1 MKDKKRKTKKLI
13 LILFLFLSCF
23 LISQIQMAAAQE
35 EEVDTVFKD
44 EMICE
49 EEGEWTDTQWQ
60 FYKVIVPEGVTIDVE
75 LSYEG
80 DLDLDLRVYWKRDNG
95 ENFNGFDVTHC
106 DIDSENYKYEENSQ
120 LRTTNTENLGYPEE
134 LSIFNPSYVKEEDQ
148 IAYIL
153 VFVYEGEGESK
164 YTLSATEDLTLI
176 EDNEVYDCNFVE
188 LIFILYLIGAVIIIG
203 LFSFYVYQRKLKITG
218 EKDKK
223 KQEKREAKKEKQIEE
238 LGLDAKI

>member
-1 MKDKKRKTKKLI
+1 MRMERKRCLKTQAII
-13 LILFLFLSCF
+13 LIILSCF
-23 LISQIQMAAAQE
+23 LFTQVRIVTAQE
-35 EEVDTVFKD
+35 EESTIFEDK
-44 EMICE
+44 MICE

-60 FYKVIVPEGVTIDVE
+60 FYKVIVAEGDKIDVE

-95 ENFNGFDVTHC
+95 ANFNGFDVTHC
-106 DIDSENYKYEENSQ
+106 DINSENYKFDENSQ
-120 LRTTNTENLGYPEE
+120 LRTTDTQELGYPEE
-134 LSIFNPSYVKEEDQ
+134 LSVYNPSYVKEEDQ

-153 VFVYEGEGESK
+153 VFVYEGEGESEYELTASK
-164 YTLSATEDLTLI
+164 DLTLI
-176 EDNEVYDCNFVE
+176 DDNDVYDCNFVE
-188 LIFILYLIGAVIIIG
+188 LVFILYLIGAVIIIG

-223 KQEKREAKKEKQIEE
+223 KQEKHEAKKEKQIEE